1 MVEKKEQKSEKPEQS
16 KAEVVEVTTQTAPA
30 IKLET
35 GEIINEME
43 FLVRLYN
50 KLLVIEKA
58 VA

>member
-1 MVEKKEQKSEKPEQS
+1 MADKEEIKIS
-16 KAEVVEVTTQTAPA
+16 KAEIVEVTTQTAPA

-35 GEIINEME
+35 GEIVSEIE